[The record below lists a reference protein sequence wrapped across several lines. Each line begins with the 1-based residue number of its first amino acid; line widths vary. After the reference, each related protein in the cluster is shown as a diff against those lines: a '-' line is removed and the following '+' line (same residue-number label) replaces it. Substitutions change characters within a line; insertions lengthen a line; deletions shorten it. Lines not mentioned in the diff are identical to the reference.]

1 VAITGAS
8 GFIGLHCVLALLRD
22 GYRVRGT
29 LRDLAREASL
39 RQALA
44 KYVEIGDR
52 LEFVSAELTRD
63 DGKVEA
69 LKGCTYLLH
78 VASPIP
84 REIPKHEDELIIPA
98 RDGALRVLPR
108 LTSQEYR

>member
-52 LEFVSAELTRD
+52 LGRTGLACLQFLS
-63 DGKVEA
+63 
-69 LKGCTYLLH
+69 H
-78 VASPIP
+78 
-84 REIPKHEDELIIPA
+84 
-98 RDGALRVLPR
+98 LRSLR
-108 LTSQEYR
+108 SLR

>member
-1 VAITGAS
+1 MAITGAS

-44 KYVEIGDR
+44 KHVEIGDR
-52 LEFVSAELTRD
+52 LEFVSAEFGNGLFATQ
-63 DGKVEA
+63 A
-69 LKGCTYLLH
+69 IKGNADLFFC
-78 VASPIP
+78 
-84 REIPKHEDELIIPA
+84 
-98 RDGALRVLPR
+98 
-108 LTSQEYR
+108 